1 MVVGRKLS
9 ETRDPDNPPEGMMK
23 KRIIAVSVIV
33 GLVGAYAGL
42 RGFKGGPVAGAELPV
57 ATVQKGDL
65 VIDVLE
71 GGNIQALNFLEY
83 RNDVKLS
90 NGVKIL
96 EIIEEGYYVTEADV
110 AKGKVLVR
118 LDQSELEEEI
128 VDHDVEFQQ
137 TEALY
142 AEARQNIEIQESEA
156 LSEIKAARQALRF
169 ALLDFQKFVGAEAAE
184 ATLKKLGLPYGND
197 SLAAYE
203 QEATDLIAK
212 AFETEKDADEAS
224 GQDDGESVASFA
236 LVANDSLAA
245 NVNFGSFLKEEV
257 LGDGEAEQTIR
268 RMRDEALVA
277 SSELAVVEESVEGA
291 KRLHQREFITKQTLE
306 NELVELD
313 KARLALQRSETELEL
328 FRDYEFPKEAEK
340 MLSLYEEA
348 LLSLIRTKREKLAL
362 MSQIYAKYRSVKRR
376 YELELRKREHLEG
389 QLASCVIRASQPG
402 LVAYGGA
409 NTDYYTSRYYE
420 GISAGATLKTG
431 QPIITIPDMSK
442 LGVEVKIH
450 ESSIKKIELG
460 QKVFITAESVPDKT
474 LVGRIAKVAVLPD
487 SNASRYNPSLKVY
500 PATVEIEGTHEFLK
514 PGMSA
519 KVEIIVE
526 ELEDVTYA
534 PVQSV
539 FVENG
544 GHFVFVRTLGGYER
558 RVVEI
563 GAHNNDFIELKKGL
577 EAGDEV
583 LLKMPDDYEPAK
595 VDKARV
601 ARRPEEPAKA
611 EGGTESEKTA
621 SAGDVEKPA
630 SDERA

>member
-1 MVVGRKLS
+1 MRIL
-9 ETRDPDNPPEGMMK
+9 PEGMK
-23 KRIIAVSVIV
+23 KWIITGAMLAVLIATVVIFR
-33 GLVGAYAGL
+33 GAGDQN
-42 RGFKGGPVAGAELPV
+42 KGVDDMPVAV
-57 ATVQKGDL
+57 ALRGDL

-71 GGNIQALNFLEY
+71 GGNIQALNFLEF
-83 RNDVKLS
+83 RNEVKLP
-90 NGVKIL
+90 NGIKIL
-96 EIIEEGYYVTEADV
+96 EIIEEGYYVNEEDV

-137 TEALY
+137 TDALY
-142 AEARQNIEIQESEA
+142 AEAKQNIEIQESEA

-169 ALLDFQKFVGAEAAE
+169 ALLDFQKFVGAEAAQV
-184 ATLKKLGLPYGND
+184 TLKKLGLPFDND
-197 SLAAYE
+197 SLASYE
-203 QEATDLIAK
+203 KEATDLIVK
-212 AFETEKDADEAS
+212 AFDAQKSNGSEEES
-224 GQDDGESVASFA
+224 DDSNVASFA

-245 NVNFGSFLKEEV
+245 NVNFGTFLKEEV

-268 RMRDEALVA
+268 RMRDEALLA
-277 SSELAVVEESVEGA
+277 SSELSVVEESVEGA
-291 KRLHQREFITKQTLE
+291 KRLREREFITKQTLE
-306 NELVELD
+306 NELVGLD

-348 LLSLIRTKREKLAL
+348 LLALIRTKREKLAL
-362 MSQIYAKYRSVKRR
+362 MSQIYAKYRTVKRR
-376 YELELRKREHLEG
+376 YELELKKRENLEE
-389 QLASCVIRASQPG
+389 QLASCIIRASQVG

-420 GISAGATLKTG
+420 GISSGATLKVG

-450 ESSIKKIELG
+450 ESHIKKIELG
-460 QKVFITAESVPDKT
+460 QKVYITAESVPDKI
-474 LVGRIAKVAVLPD
+474 LQGRIAKVAVLPD

-519 KVEIIVE
+519 KVEVIVD
-526 ELEDVTYA
+526 ELKNVTYV

-544 GHFVFVRTLGGYER
+544 EHFVFLKTLTGYDR
-558 RVVEI
+558 QIVEI
-563 GAHNNDFIELKKGL
+563 GAHNNDFIELRKGL
-577 EAGDEV
+577 EEGDEV
-583 LLKMPDDYEPAK
+583 FLKMPEDYEPAQ
-595 VDKARV
+595 VDKARL
-601 ARRPEEPAKA
+601 ARRPLPRGNDESDKA
-611 EGGTESEKTA
+611 TA
-621 SAGDVEKPA
+621 AAEKPKPR
-630 SDERA
+630 SDKNA